1 MIHVNLNH
9 WMKGDRPMFWRLLAK
24 RILLGTLGLVFLAPC
39 AALDLLPK
47 LGAPG
52 SAQPSGLIYSYWL
65 MAEGAP
71 VGFRVRVEI
80 NGNKVTTIKK
90 PGEALEVTGH
100 LHLGLNTIRFT
111 AIDEQRR
118 PSGADSASQL
128 VITLGPEY
136 RRQVS
141 GALGNNTSVELR
153 EKTVQYVRPFGHR
166 PGGESTV
173 EMRFTLKDDPNPGK
187 LAQKYV
193 LYSGGAFTGHLIQVA
208 VNGIPVV
215 DVASPDFHCDL
226 NPHLV
231 KGANEITFTPTRME
245 GFPFTGGERQA
256 FGDGGL
262 EVGIATAGEF
272 DPVTFNEPVRQIQP
286 LNQRFVQPGES
297 DSPEKAETLTLIGE

>member
-1 MIHVNLNH
+1 
-9 WMKGDRPMFWRLLAK
+9 MKTLFKGV
-24 RILLGTLGLVFLAPC
+24 LLGTFGFLSLTPC
-39 AALDLLPK
+39 SALDLLPK
-47 LGAPG
+47 RGAPG
-52 SAQPSGLIYSYWL
+52 AAQPSGLIYSYWL

-71 VGFRVRVEI
+71 VGFKVRVEI

-90 PGEALEVTGH
+90 PGEALEVTSH

-111 AIDEQRR
+111 AIDERR
-118 PSGADSASQL
+118 NPAGADSASRL
-128 VITLGPEY
+128 TLTLGPEY

-141 GALGNNTSVELR
+141 GPLGNNISVELR

-166 PGGESTV
+166 SGGESTV

-187 LAQKYV
+187 LAQKYI
-193 LYSGGAFTGHLIQVA
+193 LYSGGAFTGHMIQVA
-208 VNGIPVV
+208 VNGIPIL

-226 NPHLV
+226 NPYLT
-231 KGANEITFTPTRME
+231 KGANEITFTPTPME
-245 GFPFTGGERQA
+245 GFPFTSSERQA

-286 LNQRFVQPGES
+286 MNQRFVQPGES
-297 DSPEKAETLTLIGE
+297 DAPEKVDTITLVAE